1 MVDRIGYGA
10 VQSFCPPNEG
20 IAVAASPIDRSIQT
34 AKRRLVGQLLLN
46 RVCVALTV
54 AGIAAFAWFLI
65 QPFALPEISETW
77 RMRIPGGFAVV
88 SVIAGIVGALRAAPS
103 PVNVALAIDQRFELR
118 ERVTTAVALSPEL
131 RESSAG
137 QALWQD
143 ATAKVS
149 EVRVKDGFPIRPK
162 RSAVAVPLLAAG
174 AIAASLWWNP
184 AALGINPGDDVAK
197 PATKNGDATLANL
210 AKKKAPVAK
219 PPVNTPERPNKSK
232 ELKDLE
238 EELTKLQEKY
248 AKDPYEET
256 PEKQREKAAELVNLE
271 EKAKKLAEEKALKLR
286 ELEDKFAKLEKL
298 KKDPEFNDGPADGLN
313 DALSK
318 GDLKKA
324 EDEIDEL
331 KKKAKN
337 KMLDKQDQEKL
348 ERQLEK
354 VKSELERLQRDK
366 EKEEQKKEQEEKK
379 DELKKEI
386 EKKKEMGE
394 NAEQLERELEKIE
407 KQQKEQQAAEE
418 QLQDLAEKLQKAA
431 EAAKAGDLERL
442 ADELDKAKGEL
453 EKLEGEIQDFQEAEQ
468 QLQKLREERQGA
480 AQAGGRKVSG
490 EGDGTEKGDGTQ
502 PGPGGK
508 QGGIGAGQRPIN
520 DDAQTGSVEEK
531 VRSPFD
537 PRGKKV
543 YGGTTK
549 GPGFKK
555 TSETELGKEIQQA
568 VQEAPAAADSQRLPR
583 DSRDAVKEYYEKL
596 GGTRKK

>member
-1 MVDRIGYGA
+1 LQRGTIPISPFEDIT
-10 VQSFCPPNEG
+10 
-20 IAVAASPIDRSIQT
+20 VAASAIDRTMRT
-34 AKRRLVGQLLLN
+34 ARRRLLGQLLVN
-46 RVCVALTV
+46 RIAVGLT
-54 AGIAAFAWFLI
+54 IAFAAALVWFVV
-65 QPFALPEISETW
+65 QPFALPNLGENLRW
-77 RMRIPGGFAVV
+77 WVLGGCSAVG
-88 SVIAGIVGALRAAPS
+88 IFAGIVAAVRAAPS
-103 PVNVALAIDQRFELR
+103 QVNVALAIDQRFELR
-118 ERVTTAVALSPEL
+118 ERITTAVALSPQL

-137 QALWQD
+137 QALWHD
-143 ATAKVS
+143 AAAKLS
-149 EVRVKDGFPIRPK
+149 DVRVKDGFPIRPK
-162 RSAVAVPLLAAG
+162 RSAMAVPLLAG
-174 AIAASLWWNP
+174 LAIAASLWWNP
-184 AALGINPGDDVAK
+184 AALGINPGEEGTK
-197 PATKNGDATLANL
+197 PGTKNGDATLTNL
-210 AKKKAPVAK
+210 PKKKAAAAK
-219 PPVNTPERPNKSK
+219 PPTVNTPERPNKSK

-238 EELTKLQEKY
+238 EELAKLQDKY
-248 AKDPYEET
+248 SKDPHEDT
-256 PEKQREKAAELVNLE
+256 PEKQREKAADLVNLE
-271 EKAKKLAEEKALKLR
+271 EKAKKLAEQKAEKLR
-286 ELEDKFAKLEKL
+286 ELEDKLAKLEKL

-354 VKSELERLQRDK
+354 IKSELERLQRDK
-366 EKEEQKKEQEEKK
+366 EKEEQKKEQDEKK

-386 EKKKEMGE
+386 EEKKKKGE

-418 QLQDLAEKLQKAA
+418 QLQDLAERLEKAA
-431 EAAKAGDLERL
+431 QAAKEGDLERL

-468 QLQKLREERQGA
+468 QLQKLKEDRQGA
-480 AQAGGRKVSG
+480 AKAGGKKVAVEG
-490 EGDGTEKGDGTQ
+490 EGDEKGDGTQ

-508 QGGIGAGQRPIN
+508 KGGQGAGERPIVE
-520 DDAQTGSVEEK
+520 DAKTGSVEEK

-537 PRGKKV
+537 PKGKKV

-555 TSETELGKEIQQA
+555 KSEAELGKEIDQA

-596 GGTRKK
+596 GGTGKK